1 MKTPCRKTFMLK
13 GSLYFIICICWFEM
27 LMHSCISAK
36 SYYKRIG
43 SDLPPLY
50 NPNEK
55 IPPFPDSHSDTWQ
68 PRKKYFNEISPQFL
82 QYQSVLVNKI
92 SPREIKN
99 AKSVILPQIDPV
111 DGCLLYTSDA
121 ADE

>member
-1 MKTPCRKTFMLK
+1 
-13 GSLYFIICICWFEM
+13 M

-111 DGCLLYTSDA
+111 DGDKYWEMYGDCKVR
-121 ADE
+121 